1 MGVLDA
7 FGLLLPVFG
16 DPVQEFKN
24 LVCGDCLDASSP
36 EILAESGEERLI
48 RLDRIFFVN

>member
-1 MGVLDA
+1 VGVLDA
-7 FGLLLPVFG
+7 FSLLLAAFG

-36 EILAESGEERLI
+36 KILAESGEKRL
-48 RLDRIFFVN
+48 V